1 MVMRILENEAFS
13 TFDIEM
19 QHGDNISNV
28 DVCDGLKF
36 SIVGPTIDERC
47 SFCLEY
53 LDGKTKVYHIE
64 YDSTNFVLCIDDFK
78 IQINELPQFIKNE
91 GWTNDTI
98 IIDATSV
105 NVVELLLLIDALE
118 KTSIHKFEVLYAE
131 PKNYVSQGTRSR
143 NRRDFKLSVK
153 YDGYKGVPLFSKMT
167 RDFDAKVFCCGYE
180 AARIQNAIETLP
192 IGTSDTYLLFGMP
205 PFYVGWDMNA
215 YYNHIHF
222 LFKENLHN
230 IYYCGA
236 TNPLSVMMRLLE
248 IYKTLQPSQN
258 MFIAPVGTKPMSLA
272 ACLFLVKMS
281 SSNKCAILFD
291 HPEKRAARSEEVGE
305 VNLYKIHL

>member
-19 QHGDNISNV
+19 LHGDDISKV
-28 DVCDGLKF
+28 DVSVGLNF

-53 LDGKTKVYHIE
+53 LDGKTKVYRVE
-64 YDSTNFVLCIDDFK
+64 YDSTNFVLRINNTQ
-78 IQINELPQFIKNE
+78 IQINELPKFIKDE
-91 GWTNDTI
+91 GWTNDSI

-105 NVVELLLLIDALE
+105 NVVELLLLIDAFE
-118 KTSIHKFEVLYAE
+118 KTDVHRFEVLYAE
-131 PKNYVSQGTRSR
+131 PKNYVPQGTRPR
-143 NRRDFKLSVK
+143 NRRDFKLSEK
-153 YDGYKGVPLFSKMT
+153 YDGYKGVPMFSRMT
-167 RDFDAKVFCCGYE
+167 READAKVFCCGYE

-215 YYNHIHF
+215 YYNHINF
-222 LFKENLHN
+222 LVKENLHN
-230 IYYCGA
+230 ISYCGA
-236 TNPLSVMMRLLE
+236 TNPLSVMMRLLD
-248 IYKTLQPSQN
+248 IYKTLQPDQN

-272 ACLFLVKMS
+272 VCLFLVKMA
-281 SSNKCAILFD
+281 SSNKCALLFD
-291 HPEKRAARSEEVGE
+291 HPKKSSARSKEVGE
-305 VNLYKIHL
+305 VNLYRIQL